1 MAIIVVGGGGPGAG
15 KTALICGLIRALP
28 EIDWTAIKVTSQA
41 HDKPAPIWEETA
53 AGVETDTGRYL
64 AAGARRSLLVTAGDA
79 ELGVAIE
86 QVLKDHS
93 SAPALIFE
101 SNRVLCHLRADLC
114 LAAATNP
121 HGSRL
126 PSFAL
131 VEEHMD
137 ALVEVAGHD
146 HVIEGER
153 MCFHLRSLE
162 RVSPTMGAWLRERL
176 GANPIASFET
186 NSN

>member
-28 EIDWTAIKVTSQA
+28 EIGWTAVKVTNDA
-41 HDKPAPIWEETA
+41 HDKPAPIWEETDKGA
-53 AGVETDTGRYL
+53 ETDTGRYL

-79 ELGVAIE
+79 ELGEVVE
-86 QVLKDHS
+86 QVLRDYAS
-93 SAPALIFE
+93 VPAMIFE
-101 SNRVLCHLRADLC
+101 SNRVLCHLRPDLC

-137 ALVEVAGHD
+137 ALVEAAGHD

-162 RVSPTMGAWLRERL
+162 RISPTMCAWLRERL
-176 GANPIASFET
+176 DANPIA
-186 NSN
+186 